1 VSDVPDNSGIS
12 RPRPG
17 HQTQP
22 VKHLG
27 PAPRPRR
34 PTCFRPRRAGHT
46 VNKTMR
52 SVAACRRTSLARL
65 VLHGCAVQV
74 CICGDQTSR
83 NLLDWLPDIQTTSLV
98 HRGVSEGRRCRPSLA
113 RPRNRA
119 GIAASEQRF
128 TEAPRK
134 ELDRPL
140 TLRGAALVHL
150 SRPPGPSSRVA
161 AVTLQPDLRDR
172 PTRVLGSMASKLHK
186 AVSHVSTAALS
197 PRAGV

>member
-1 VSDVPDNSGIS
+1 MCQTTPLSQDPGQAIKHSQSNIWAQLLGLVD
-12 RPRPG
+12 RP
-17 HQTQP
+17 
-22 VKHLG
+22 VFALG
-27 PAPRPRR
+27 E
-34 PTCFRPRRAGHT
+34 
-46 VNKTMR
+46 
-52 SVAACRRTSLARL
+52 LA
-65 VLHGCAVQV
+65 
-74 CICGDQTSR
+74 IR

-128 TEAPRK
+128 TGAPRK

-161 AVTLQPDLRDR
+161 AVTLQSDLRDR